1 METYNTLNINNSS
14 IQQWIK
20 ISPSQDK
27 PEFLAIAFTDDDL
40 QVAVE
45 LEEFSFLLLNRVD
58 KTLQKNNTTI
68 SNKQTEEKKKHHS
81 IVNNNYYHLKNFPI
95 IHED

>member
-68 SNKQTEEKKKHHS
+68 SNKQTEEKK
-81 IVNNNYYHLKNFPI
+81 NTTALWTTI
-95 IHED
+95 IIT